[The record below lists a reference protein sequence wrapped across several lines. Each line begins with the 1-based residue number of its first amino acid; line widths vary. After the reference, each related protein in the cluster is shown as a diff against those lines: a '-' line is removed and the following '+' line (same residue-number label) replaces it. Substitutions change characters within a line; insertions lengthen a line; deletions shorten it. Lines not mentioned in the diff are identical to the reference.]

1 MLQEQF
7 NEMVFAAENRLL
19 ASEGIPVDEGGLQSS
34 ATRLALMTRML
45 QSLDDQCRLGEH
57 GSDDEFC
64 QEIGQRHTVRGMCQ
78 LEQRGTFSITHY
90 AGKVLYTAEGFVLKN
105 SDSMQ
110 SDSQALMRQCAAL
123 APVLAILFPSE
134 QAMPESGRSSAFEEM
149 SGRTSS
155 FADASPPD
163 PTQRHGACAVQAS
176 SKVKGALLAALF
188 TSGGGGGAADAKK
201 KAKASAPTLGAR
213 LRAGIGQV
221 SSKGMLPSGLMGRL
235 RQTSVHYVRCIKPN
249 DSMAA
254 FGFEQRRVLQQLQY
268 SGILEMVRIRRLD
281 FPSRMPTHEFEAR
294 FAPLLLDLGKSGRDA
309 LKKTRSSLSRIVTRR
324 ASLSEKAQTDS
335 AHATASKAG
344 RGGALAILERAKLFE
359 HRHYVFGKTPLFLRN
374 GVEAMLVAAVQKQM
388 LALLWFQKTA
398 RMRAAKRWF
407 KSHVK
412 ALVLLQAHGRR
423 LVVFVAIQRLL
434 RNRRR
439 RLDAI
444 RVLRSAKLLAKTISA
459 RGPAWLAHRRQAAHQ
474 CQRLGRGY
482 LGRQRA
488 ARQRVLKSRPKPLVK
503 LCWAFHTHMLAFR
516 WARAIQAASYAA
528 LVELQPPDSTPA
540 HAPERRAYLVE
551 LLRAAAEAAK
561 AGESE
566 LALRGFATAFAVSR
580 ASPLLLLAAN
590 ILLKIGSAESLSAA
604 EQTYEALRHESGLSP
619 DQAALLPY
627 KLELVRRMARER
639 LVAGVELMTPEMMCR
654 TTSICHQLI
663 DRAVLKELAGSAGW
677 AESTPD
683 PAQGIGASGGSGSY
697 IHI

>member
-1 MLQEQF
+1 M
-7 NEMVFAAENRLL
+7 
-19 ASEGIPVDEGGLQSS
+19 
-34 ATRLALMTRML
+34 
-45 QSLDDQCRLGEH
+45 
-57 GSDDEFC
+57 
-64 QEIGQRHTVRGMCQ
+64 
-78 LEQRGTFSITHY
+78 
-90 AGKVLYTAEGFVLKN
+90 
-105 SDSMQ
+105 
-110 SDSQALMRQCAAL
+110 
-123 APVLAILFPSE
+123 
-134 QAMPESGRSSAFEEM
+134 
-149 SGRTSS
+149 
-155 FADASPPD
+155 
-163 PTQRHGACAVQAS
+163 
-176 SKVKGALLAALF
+176 
-188 TSGGGGGAADAKK
+188 
-201 KAKASAPTLGAR
+201 
-213 LRAGIGQV
+213 
-221 SSKGMLPSGLMGRL
+221 
-235 RQTSVHYVRCIKPN
+235 
-249 DSMAA
+249 
-254 FGFEQRRVLQQLQY
+254 
-268 SGILEMVRIRRLD
+268 
-281 FPSRMPTHEFEAR
+281 
-294 FAPLLLDLGKSGRDA
+294 
-309 LKKTRSSLSRIVTRR
+309 
-324 ASLSEKAQTDS
+324 
-335 AHATASKAG
+335 
-344 RGGALAILERAKLFE
+344 
-359 HRHYVFGKTPLFLRN
+359 
-374 GVEAMLVAAVQKQM
+374 
-388 LALLWFQKTA
+388 
-398 RMRAAKRWF
+398 
-407 KSHVK
+407 
-412 ALVLLQAHGRR
+412 
-423 LVVFVAIQRLL
+423 
-434 RNRRR
+434 
-439 RLDAI
+439 
-444 RVLRSAKLLAKTISA
+444 LRSAKLLAKTFSA

-639 LVAGVELMTPEMMCR
+639 LVAGEELMTPEMMCR